1 MPIDNWLSTGGNSVL
16 YQRSLGIEQRLAE
29 VLGLIRRGRYSTPQ
43 IAAELQ
49 VSIPTIS
56 RAVTALRERG
66 HDIRAQK
73 QGNGWRYVLNR
84 AQSQHRKSYRHDLAG
99 AAI

>member
-1 MPIDNWLSTGGNSVL
+1 ML
-16 YQRSLGIEQRLAE
+16 YQRSLEIEQRLE
-29 VLGLIRRGRYSTPQ
+29 DVLGLIRRGRYSTPR
-43 IAAELQ
+43 IANELQ

-73 QGNGWRYVLNR
+73 QGSGWRYVLKR
-84 AQSQHRKSYRHDLAG
+84 AQSASGKPHRHDLVG
-99 AAI
+99 AAIREN

>member
-1 MPIDNWLSTGGNSVL
+1 VL
-16 YQRSLGIEQRLAE
+16 YQRSLEIEQRLE
-29 VLGLIRRGRYSTPQ
+29 DVLGLIRRGRYSTPR
-43 IAAELQ
+43 IANELQ

-73 QGNGWRYVLNR
+73 QGSGWRYVLKR
-84 AQSQHRKSYRHDLAG
+84 AQSASGKPHRHDLVG
-99 AAI
+99 AAIREN

>member
-1 MPIDNWLSTGGNSVL
+1 ML
-16 YQRSLGIEQRLAE
+16 YQRSHEIEQRLEA
-29 VLGLIRRGRYSTPQ
+29 VLKLIRRGRYSTPKM
-43 IAAELQ
+43 AAELR

-73 QGNGWRYVLNR
+73 QANGWRYVLNR
-84 AQSQHRKSYRHDLAG
+84 AQATSRKQYRHDLAEVSPS
-99 AAI
+99 